1 MPRVHLAPQDDRV
14 STLRADEAAGPL
26 SPTDRTRVRRGR
38 DRALTERD
46 DLHDLLD
53 DALVGHLGVDVGDHP
68 VVLPVA
74 FSVDLDGPDEDGTV
88 YVHGSVAARWLGRA
102 DGATV
107 CLTVT
112 EVDGLVLAR
121 SAFHHSVN
129 YRSAVVISRARV
141 VTDPVEK
148 AHALDLTVDH
158 VVPGRAATLRPSTRK
173 ELAATAV
180 LALSLHEASVKQR
193 DGDPVDEPEDVVSG
207 TWAGVVPLRQS
218 ARDAVSAVDSHDRV
232 PDHVRRRADELR

>member
-1 MPRVHLAPQDDRV
+1 
-14 STLRADEAAGPL
+14 
-26 SPTDRTRVRRGR
+26 
-38 DRALTERD
+38 
-46 DLHDLLD
+46 
-53 DALVGHLGVDVGDHP
+53 
-68 VVLPVA
+68 VLPVA